1 MTLLIPKP
9 LEHLIDV
16 KKIKYK
22 NEYIKTVHLFHLVH
36 RFIYEW
42 TFDRKDVPLYSKT
55 LQNIYGMKYHLLLEY
70 LMENSIIK
78 QTGNYSTE
86 TGAANKYKLLV
97 PLDVDVLI
105 YQSKDYVFN
114 KNYLTY
120 LEEKKKSIL
129 DVKSPIP
136 IPVRKKLLSD
146 LKSVTITNYNEAIRF
161 INEAIKNNRRKYL
174 KNLIMITK
182 LRDGDIFWDFDKH
195 GRFHSNLTSLMKD
208 IRENYLLI
216 DGEPIRSL
224 DIKTSQPFFLVQIMK
239 REWLVNSDPE
249 IQQFIKLVETGD
261 LYNHFIQRYPDMFT
275 DRKSV
280 KPMVFKCLFD
290 EEKYNHVYKELFR
303 SEFPVVYEFIENYH
317 GNYGEPLWKTLQRM
331 ESQLIFG
338 TIYPIIISEIKG
350 IKMFSVHDS
359 IHYPEKYHGRVKK
372 IWDAALEEVIN
383 KG

>member
-1 MTLLIPKP
+1 
-9 LEHLIDV
+9 
-16 KKIKYK
+16 
-22 NEYIKTVHLFHLVH
+22 
-36 RFIYEW
+36 
-42 TFDRKDVPLYSKT
+42 
-55 LQNIYGMKYHLLLEY
+55 MKYHLLLEY
-70 LMENSIIK
+70 LMENGIIK

-86 TGAANKYKLLV
+86 TGTSIKYQLLI
-97 PLDVDVLI
+97 PLDDVLI
-105 YQSKDYVFN
+105 YQSTDYVFN
-114 KNYLTY
+114 KNYRIHQD
-120 LEEKKKSIL
+120 EKKKSIL
-129 DVKSPIP
+129 DIKSPIP
-136 IPVRKKLLSD
+136 VSIRKKLLSD
-146 LKSVTITNYNEAIRF
+146 LQSVSIDNFDNTIKILSET
-161 INEAIKNNRRKYL
+161 IKDNRRKYL

-216 DGEPIRSL
+216 DGEPIHSL
-224 DIKTSQPFFLVQIMK
+224 DIKTSQPFFLVQILK
-239 REWLVNSDPE
+239 REWLVNGDPG

-261 LYNHFIQRYPDMFT
+261 LYNHFIQRYPDKFT

-338 TIYPIIISEIKG
+338 TIYPRIINEIKG
-350 IKMFSVHDS
+350 IKMFTVHDS

-383 KG
+383 K